1 MYSCYQVF
9 KLYLAYID
17 DCDNE
22 AEHGEETSE
31 EIEVPPFVVVHFV
44 FLLDVLLGLL
54 KLLAL

>member
-1 MYSCYQVF
+1 M
-9 KLYLAYID
+9 YLAYID
-17 DCDNE
+17 DSDNE

>member
-17 DCDNE
+17 DSDNE
-22 AEHGEETSE
+22 AEHGEETCE
-31 EIEVPPFVVVHFV
+31 EIVVPPSVVVHFV